1 MPTNVSPSGS
11 KSTTQLPFPISG
23 EITLGAK
30 SPRLN
35 IIGDPTGSTG
45 GYPVGLVC
53 KLDFAAG
60 TATPLAADPVA
71 EDVIGILLD
80 PVNSLLP
87 TAKSTQQFNL
97 IYRDVGIISRGLVLN
112 TGIDLTTVTNHFRDV
127 QNCGI
132 IN

>member
-1 MPTNVSPSGS
+1 MPTNESPSGS
-11 KSTTQLPFPISG
+11 KSTSQLPFPIEG
-23 EITLGAK
+23 EISLRAK

-35 IIGDPTGSTG
+35 LIGDTPGSIA

-60 TATPLAADPVA
+60 TATPLSADPVA
-71 EDVIGILLD
+71 VDVLGILLI
-80 PVNSLLP
+80 PVNSLLA

-112 TGIDLTTVTNHFRDV
+112 TGIDLAAVTNHFRDA